1 MANIR
6 SAAKRILVN
15 RRQAEVN
22 GMRRSRV
29 RTLIKKAHMAVG
41 DGDKQAVAQVRT
53 AQNELQ
59 RSVRKGLLHKNTAA
73 RRQSSLARLLK
84 SAGLKNK

>member
-6 SAAKRILVN
+6 SAAKRILVS

-22 GMRRSRV
+22 RRRRSRV
-29 RTLIKKAHMAVG
+29 RTLIKKAHVAVG
-41 DGDKQAVAQVRT
+41 GGDKSAVEQVRV

-59 RSVRKGLLHKNTAA
+59 RAVRKGLLHKNTAA

-84 SAGLKNK
+84 GSGLKKK